1 MDSSFASS
9 SHMSEPDAFAMM
21 MGAKSPTA
29 PTTKKR
35 AARKRKPTKA
45 PKAPDGKLTN
55 FFFPMMKMGA
65 KSPTAPTVDM
75 TLDTR

>member
-21 MGAKSPTA
+21 MGANSLTA
-29 PTTKKR
+29 PTKKR
-35 AARKRKPTKA
+35 AARKATKA
-45 PKAPDGKLTN
+45 PKASDDKKLTN
-55 FFFPMMKMGA
+55 FFPTKMGA

>member
-21 MGAKSPTA
+21 MGANSLTA
-29 PTTKKR
+29 PTKKR
-35 AARKRKPTKA
+35 AARKATKA
-45 PKAPDGKLTN
+45 PKASDDKKLTN
-55 FFFPMMKMGA
+55 FFPMKMGA

>member
-45 PKAPDGKLTN
+45 PKASDDKKLTN
-55 FFFPMMKMGA
+55 FFPMKMGA